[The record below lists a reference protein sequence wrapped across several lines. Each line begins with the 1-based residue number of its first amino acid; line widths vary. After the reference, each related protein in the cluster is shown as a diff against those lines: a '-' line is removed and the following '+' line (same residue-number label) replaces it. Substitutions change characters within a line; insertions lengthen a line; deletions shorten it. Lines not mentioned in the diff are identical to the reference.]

1 MNGLDKI
8 KDKILDEAKIKADG
22 IISKATDE
30 AKKMIQQAETQS
42 QQDAQEIREEG
53 KKKADAAIR
62 FAESSAHLEGRK
74 KILETKGQII
84 DSVIKEAY
92 RRMVSLDDSDYFTI
106 ITRLVM
112 QYAHNDEGEMYF
124 SSNDLKRMPKDYE
137 TKLNEQLKQGK
148 LKISSKPYNIDAG
161 FILVYGGIEENC
173 SFNAL
178 FKAQNDILRDK
189 ISAILFA

>member
-8 KDKILDEAKIKADG
+8 KDKILDEAKIKADS

-30 AKKMIQQAETQS
+30 TKKMIQQAETQGKL
-42 QQDAQEIREEG
+42 DAQKIIEEG
-53 KKKADAAIR
+53 KKKADAAIH

-84 DSVIKEAY
+84 DSVLKEAY
-92 RRMVSLDDSDYFTI
+92 RRMVSLDDNDYFII

-112 QYAHNDEGEMYF
+112 QYAHNDDGEMYF
-124 SSNDLKRMPKDYE
+124 SSKDLKRMPKDFE
-137 TKLNEQLKQGK
+137 TKLNEHLKQGT
-148 LKISSKPYNIDAG
+148 LKISSKPCEIDAG

-189 ISAILFA
+189 ISAIIFA